1 MSTFT
6 GPANRFSIPARLAL
20 ATGLALATFAA
31 SPAHAQQAYTGG
43 LAARPLITQPI
54 DEKRLV
60 VLERNTR
67 PEAIAENDRGLVPD
81 SLPLEHTQLVLER
94 PPELEAQLEKLI
106 DEMQRPGSPVY
117 HKWLTAAQF
126 GARFGPARADIERVT
141 GWLQSQGFTV
151 DGTLPSGMA
160 ISFSGNAGLVR
171 QAFHTDIH
179 YLEVEGE
186 SHFANMTDPQIPAA
200 LTPLVR
206 GVNSLHNFMPHNMMR
221 PRAEFTFNDSGTL
234 KYLIAPPDLAT
245 IYNLNPAFSA
255 GYTGTGQTVAVVE
268 DTDIL
273 NASDFTTFRSEFGL
287 SGYTSGSFTQVH
299 PTGTI
304 PCTDP
309 GENGD
314 EGEAA
319 LDAEWASAAA
329 PNAAIVLASC
339 TGSTNPGEFLA
350 VENLVNETTPPK
362 IISMSYG
369 ECEANMGA
377 TQTQAF
383 VDTFQQA
390 ASEGVSVFVSAGDQ
404 GGAACDRNAEYAV
417 SGLAVN
423 GHASTP
429 YNVAVGGTDFSDYY
443 TAGEGGAPLSTYW
456 SASNTAALG
465 SALSYIPEIPW
476 NSSCA
481 SQLLDTYEGY
491 TQSYGAT
498 GYCNTTSGKTHLK
511 AEAGSGGSSTVSTQP
526 NWQGAFGVPTTPPTS
541 GTSTNPRY
549 LPDVSLFRH
558 RTLGPLLR
566 VLHVRHRP

>member
-1 MSTFT
+1 V
-6 GPANRFSIPARLAL
+6 R
-20 ATGLALATFAA
+20 
-31 SPAHAQQAYTGG
+31 
-43 LAARPLITQPI
+43 
-54 DEKRLV
+54 
-60 VLERNTR
+60 
-67 PEAIAENDRGLVPD
+67 D
-81 SLPLEHTQLVLER
+81 S
-94 PPELEAQLEKLI
+94 
-106 DEMQRPGSPVY
+106 S
-117 HKWLTAAQF
+117 
-126 GARFGPARADIERVT
+126 
-141 GWLQSQGFTV
+141 SGFTV

-179 YLEVEGE
+179 YLQVEGE
-186 SHFANMTDPQIPAA
+186 THFANMTDPKIPAA
-200 LTPLVR
+200 LIPLVR

-221 PRAEFTFNDSGTL
+221 PRAEFTFDDSGTT

-245 IYNLNPAFSA
+245 IYNLNPAFTA

-299 PTGTI
+299 PTGAI
-304 PCTDP
+304 PCSDP

-339 TGSTNPGEFLA
+339 TGATNPGEFLA

-390 ASEGVSVFVSAGDQ
+390 ASEGISVFVSAGDQ

-417 SGLAVN
+417 NGLAV
-423 GHASTP
+423 P
-429 YNVAVGGTDFSDYY
+429 
-443 TAGEGGAPLSTYW
+443 
-456 SASNTAALG
+456 
-465 SALSYIPEIPW
+465 I
-476 NSSCA
+476 
-481 SQLLDTYEGY
+481 
-491 TQSYGAT
+491 
-498 GYCNTTSGKTHLK
+498 TS
-511 AEAGSGGSSTVSTQP
+511 
-526 NWQGAFGVPTTPPTS
+526 
-541 GTSTNPRY
+541 R
-549 LPDVSLFRH
+549 
-558 RTLGPLLR
+558 
-566 VLHVRHRP
+566 